1 MNNFKNSGTIPFY
14 YWFLSGLAFGLVMGW
29 FFHGT
34 ISMLLRL
41 SLLFGVIAVV
51 ILGVILWQ
59 KASSANRSSGV
70 VSDIPEGNW
79 RDIDPSGRN

>member
-1 MNNFKNSGTIPFY
+1 MDKFKSGGGVPFY
-14 YWFLSGLAFGLVMGW
+14 YWFLSGLVIGLLMGW

-41 SLLFGVIAVV
+41 ALLVALAGVIA
-51 ILGVILWQ
+51 LGFYLWRQ
-59 KASSANRSSGV
+59 SSNSGPARG

-79 RDIDPSGRN
+79 RDIDPSGRK